1 MNKKIYVCIIIILA
15 ILLLITG
22 TYSIVHYFFNYNCT
36 NWFKKSVKNDSYIII
51 GEEIGDTFWNSDS
64 KAIITIKHND
74 RYKFLA
80 SFETRIENEGNDLTE
95 ENYDIE
101 YNDEYIKIS
110 LINHDGSICSV
121 YRFYYSDFS

>member
-1 MNKKIYVCIIIILA
+1 M
-15 ILLLITG
+15 LI
-22 TYSIVHYFFNYNCT
+22 
-36 NWFKKSVKNDSYIII
+36 SYQ
-51 GEEIGDTFWNSDS
+51 
-64 KAIITIKHND
+64 
-74 RYKFLA
+74 
-80 SFETRIENEGNDLTE
+80 NEGNDLTE

>member
-64 KAIITIKHND
+64 KAIITIKDND
-74 RYKFLA
+74 RYKFLV
-80 SFETRIENEGNDLTE
+80 SFETRIENEGNNPTE

-110 LINHDGSICSV
+110 LINHD
-121 YRFYYSDFS
+121 

>member
-1 MNKKIYVCIIIILA
+1 MIAEEKKIWKIREQL
-15 ILLLITG
+15 
-22 TYSIVHYFFNYNCT
+22 
-36 NWFKKSVKNDSYIII
+36 
-51 GEEIGDTFWNSDS
+51 E
-64 KAIITIKHND
+64 
-74 RYKFLA
+74 
-80 SFETRIENEGNDLTE
+80 DLTE

>member
-51 GEEIGDTFWNSDS
+51 GEEIGLRN
-64 KAIITIKHND
+64 
-74 RYKFLA
+74 
-80 SFETRIENEGNDLTE
+80 
-95 ENYDIE
+95 
-101 YNDEYIKIS
+101 
-110 LINHDGSICSV
+110 GSIV
-121 YRFYYSDFS
+121 YYTR